1 LVVTSKR
8 VDGFEETGGVGV
20 NKDTRDRDCADV
32 SARGGHFFHVP
43 KDWDVKLGVVRDVF
57 FQSFK
62 KIKGF
67 GVFWELLEMPLVV
80 NISCCIKQ
88 DNAYYAYS

>member
-1 LVVTSKR
+1 MEDLLVVTSKR
-8 VDGFEETGGVGV
+8 VDRFEEIGGLGT

-43 KDWDVKLGVVRDVF
+43 KDWEVKLRVVGDVF

-62 KIKGF
+62 KIKGL
-67 GVFWELLEMPLVV
+67 GESSRDSWRC
-80 NISCCIKQ
+80 S
-88 DNAYYAYS
+88 